1 MTIKEGYFL
10 DDGTEI
16 DQTTVPTPTLCLS
29 CLKNNDATEEVPCMI
44 TRMDQMK
51 DVKNGERFLCFSYEP
66 NDPSINKKQA
76 LRDMD
81 KYMMEQNRKYLA
93 KEKKNRNKKTLLQER
108 IHIPAPNQKS
118 YKTR

>member
-1 MTIKEGYFL
+1 MTRKEGYFS

-16 DQTTVPTPTLCLS
+16 DPTTVPLPSLCLS
-29 CLKNNDATEEVPCMI
+29 CLKNNNATEEVPCMMN
-44 TRMDQMK
+44 RMDQMK
-51 DVKNGERFLCFSYEP
+51 ETKNGEMFLCFSYEP

-93 KEKKNRNKKTLLQER
+93 QKKKKNYSSS
-108 IHIPAPNQKS
+108 S
-118 YKTR
+118 YQ

>member
-1 MTIKEGYFL
+1 MTVKEGYFS

-16 DQTTVPTPTLCLS
+16 DQTTVPTPSLCLS
-29 CLKNNDATEEVPCMI
+29 CLKNNDATEEVICMI

-51 DVKNGERFLCFSYEP
+51 DVKNGERFLCFSYDP

-93 KEKKNRNKKTLLQER
+93 QKKNRNKKTMTLVS
-108 IHIPAPNQKS
+108 K
-118 YKTR
+118 KTETP

>member
-1 MTIKEGYFL
+1 MTSQRKRFITVKEGYFS

-16 DQTTVPTPTLCLS
+16 DQTTVPTPSLCLS
-29 CLKNNDATEEVPCMI
+29 CLKNNDATEEVICMI

-51 DVKNGERFLCFSYEP
+51 DVKNGERFLCFSYDP

-93 KEKKNRNKKTLLQER
+93 QKKNRNKKTMTLVS
-108 IHIPAPNQKS
+108 K
-118 YKTR
+118 KTETP